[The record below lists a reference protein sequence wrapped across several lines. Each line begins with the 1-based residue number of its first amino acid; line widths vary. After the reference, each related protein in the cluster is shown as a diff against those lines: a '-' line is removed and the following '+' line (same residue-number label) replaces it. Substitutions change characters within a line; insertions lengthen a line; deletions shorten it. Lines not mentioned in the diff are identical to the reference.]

1 MKKDMK
7 KNLMKRIVAMITAA
21 VMLFSLAAFAACSK
35 KQDDTEIRIA
45 ALKGPTGMGMVKLA
59 DKKNYP
65 NYTVS
70 IEASPDALNPRIISG
85 EVDVAAVP
93 VNLASVLYNKLD
105 GDISVLAVSTLGVL
119 YVVEAGSEVNSVAD
133 LAGKT
138 VYATGQGAT
147 PEYILNYLLDKNGVA
162 GSVEVNYVGEHAAL
176 ATMLADGSAEIGMLP
191 EPNVTSTLAG
201 NDNLRIAL
209 NLTEEWNKVCSTEL
223 VQGVVIARKSFV
235 NEHPEAIEQFL
246 REYEKS
252 SAFVNEN
259 IDEAAKLIVDAGIL
273 GYDHH
278 LAVVHVR
285 IGPGVIVLST
295 VHSKAVPD
303 AVNRTR
309 IQLGIFRIPVDRGFY
324 QLPAVNLADC
334 LSELQVKSGVIAR
347 LIVHVAVRR
356 VFCIEAYGKGCRSVC
371 GRGCC
376 SC

>member
-59 DKKNYP
+59 DKQNYP

-176 ATMLADGSAEIGMLP
+176 ATMLANGSAEIGMLP

-209 NLTEEWNKVCSTEL
+209 NLTEKWNKVCSTEL

-273 GYDHH
+273 GNVEIAKKAIPNCNISFSKGEAMH
-278 LAVVHVR
+278 
-285 IGPGVIVLST
+285 
-295 VHSKAVPD
+295 KAVEGMLTVLFEANPKSIGGKLPD
-303 AVNRTR
+303 KDFYY
-309 IQLGIFRIPVDRGFY
+309 GI
-324 QLPAVNLADC
+324 
-334 LSELQVKSGVIAR
+334 
-347 LIVHVAVRR
+347 
-356 VFCIEAYGKGCRSVC
+356 
-371 GRGCC
+371 
-376 SC
+376 

>member
-59 DKKNYP
+59 DKQNYP

-119 YVVEAGSEVNSVAD
+119 YVVEAGSKVNSVAD

-201 NDNLRIAL
+201 TDNLRIAL

-273 GYDHH
+273 GNVEIAKKAIPNCNISFSKGEAMH
-278 LAVVHVR
+278 
-285 IGPGVIVLST
+285 
-295 VHSKAVPD
+295 KAVEGMLTVLFEANPKSIGGKLPD
-303 AVNRTR
+303 KDFYY
-309 IQLGIFRIPVDRGFY
+309 GI
-324 QLPAVNLADC
+324 
-334 LSELQVKSGVIAR
+334 
-347 LIVHVAVRR
+347 
-356 VFCIEAYGKGCRSVC
+356 
-371 GRGCC
+371 
-376 SC
+376 

>member
-7 KNLMKRIVAMITAA
+7 KNLMKRIVAMITAV

-59 DKKNYP
+59 DKQNYP

-176 ATMLADGSAEIGMLP
+176 ASMLADGSAEIGMLP

-201 NDNLRIAL
+201 NDDLRIAL

-273 GYDHH
+273 GNVEIAKKAIPNCNISFSKGEAMH
-278 LAVVHVR
+278 
-285 IGPGVIVLST
+285 
-295 VHSKAVPD
+295 KAVEDMLTVLFEANPKSIGGKLPD
-303 AVNRTR
+303 KDFYY
-309 IQLGIFRIPVDRGFY
+309 GI
-324 QLPAVNLADC
+324 
-334 LSELQVKSGVIAR
+334 
-347 LIVHVAVRR
+347 
-356 VFCIEAYGKGCRSVC
+356 
-371 GRGCC
+371 
-376 SC
+376 

>member
-1 MKKDMK
+1 MK
-7 KNLMKRIVAMITAA
+7 KNLMKRIVAMITAV

-35 KQDDTEIRIA
+35 KQDGTEIRIA

-59 DKKNYP
+59 DKQNYP

-119 YVVEAGSEVNSVAD
+119 YVVEAGSEVNSVAV

-259 IDEAAKLIVDAGIL
+259 IDEAAKLIVDVGIL
-273 GYDHH
+273 GNVEIAKKAIPNCNISFSKGEAMH
-278 LAVVHVR
+278 
-285 IGPGVIVLST
+285 
-295 VHSKAVPD
+295 KAVEGMLTVLFEANPKSIGGKLPD
-303 AVNRTR
+303 KDFYY
-309 IQLGIFRIPVDRGFY
+309 GI
-324 QLPAVNLADC
+324 
-334 LSELQVKSGVIAR
+334 
-347 LIVHVAVRR
+347 
-356 VFCIEAYGKGCRSVC
+356 
-371 GRGCC
+371 
-376 SC
+376 

>member
-1 MKKDMK
+1 MK
-7 KNLMKRIVAMITAA
+7 KNLMKRIVTMITAA
-21 VMLFSLAAFAACSK
+21 VMLFSLAALAACSK

-59 DKKNYP
+59 DKQNYP

-273 GYDHH
+273 GNVEIAKKAIPNCNISFSKGEAMH
-278 LAVVHVR
+278 
-285 IGPGVIVLST
+285 
-295 VHSKAVPD
+295 KAVEGMLTVLFEANPKSIGGKLPD
-303 AVNRTR
+303 KDFYY
-309 IQLGIFRIPVDRGFY
+309 GI
-324 QLPAVNLADC
+324 
-334 LSELQVKSGVIAR
+334 
-347 LIVHVAVRR
+347 
-356 VFCIEAYGKGCRSVC
+356 
-371 GRGCC
+371 
-376 SC
+376 

>member
-1 MKKDMK
+1 MKKDTK

-35 KQDDTEIRIA
+35 KQDGTEIRIA

-59 DKKNYP
+59 DKQNYP

-176 ATMLADGSAEIGMLP
+176 ATMLANGSAEIGMLP

-201 NDNLRIAL
+201 NDDLRIAL

-273 GYDHH
+273 GNVEIAKKAIPNCNISFSKGEAMHKAVEGM
-278 LAVVHVR
+278 LAVLFEANPKS
-285 IGPGVIVLST
+285 IGGKL
-295 VHSKAVPD
+295 PD
-303 AVNRTR
+303 KDFYY
-309 IQLGIFRIPVDRGFY
+309 GI
-324 QLPAVNLADC
+324 
-334 LSELQVKSGVIAR
+334 
-347 LIVHVAVRR
+347 
-356 VFCIEAYGKGCRSVC
+356 
-371 GRGCC
+371 
-376 SC
+376 

>member
-59 DKKNYP
+59 DKQNYP

-70 IEASPDALNPRIISG
+70 IEASPDALNPRIISS

-273 GYDHH
+273 GNVEIAKKAIPNCNISFSKGEAMH
-278 LAVVHVR
+278 
-285 IGPGVIVLST
+285 
-295 VHSKAVPD
+295 KAVEGMLTVLFEANPKSIGGKLPD
-303 AVNRTR
+303 KDFYY
-309 IQLGIFRIPVDRGFY
+309 GI
-324 QLPAVNLADC
+324 
-334 LSELQVKSGVIAR
+334 
-347 LIVHVAVRR
+347 
-356 VFCIEAYGKGCRSVC
+356 
-371 GRGCC
+371 
-376 SC
+376 

>member
-1 MKKDMK
+1 MKKDTK

-59 DKKNYP
+59 DKQNYP

-259 IDEAAKLIVDAGIL
+259 IDEAAKLIVDVGIL
-273 GYDHH
+273 GNVEIAKKAIPNCNISFSKGEAMYKAVEGM
-278 LAVVHVR
+278 LAVLFEANPKS
-285 IGPGVIVLST
+285 IGGKL
-295 VHSKAVPD
+295 PD
-303 AVNRTR
+303 KDFYY
-309 IQLGIFRIPVDRGFY
+309 GI
-324 QLPAVNLADC
+324 
-334 LSELQVKSGVIAR
+334 
-347 LIVHVAVRR
+347 
-356 VFCIEAYGKGCRSVC
+356 
-371 GRGCC
+371 
-376 SC
+376 

>member
-1 MKKDMK
+1 MKKDTK
-7 KNLMKRIVAMITAA
+7 KNLMKRIVTMITAA

-59 DKKNYP
+59 DKQNYP

-176 ATMLADGSAEIGMLP
+176 ATMLADGSA
-191 EPNVTSTLAG
+191 G
-201 NDNLRIAL
+201 NGRASG
-209 NLTEEWNKVCSTEL
+209 TERDVNSC
-223 VQGVVIARKSFV
+223 RKRQ
-235 NEHPEAIEQFL
+235 HA
-246 REYEKS
+246 
-252 SAFVNEN
+252 
-259 IDEAAKLIVDAGIL
+259 
-273 GYDHH
+273 H
-278 LAVVHVR
+278 
-285 IGPGVIVLST
+285 
-295 VHSKAVPD
+295 
-303 AVNRTR
+303 
-309 IQLGIFRIPVDRGFY
+309 
-324 QLPAVNLADC
+324 
-334 LSELQVKSGVIAR
+334 
-347 LIVHVAVRR
+347 
-356 VFCIEAYGKGCRSVC
+356 CIEPHRGMEQGLLNGACS
-371 GRGCC
+371 GRCYCAQKLCERTSGGN
-376 SC
+376 

>member
-7 KNLMKRIVAMITAA
+7 KNLMKRIVAIITAA

-59 DKKNYP
+59 DKQNYP

-273 GYDHH
+273 GNVEIAKKAIPNCNISFSKGEAMHKAVEGM
-278 LAVVHVR
+278 LAVLFEANPKS
-285 IGPGVIVLST
+285 IGGKL
-295 VHSKAVPD
+295 PD
-303 AVNRTR
+303 KDFYY
-309 IQLGIFRIPVDRGFY
+309 GI
-324 QLPAVNLADC
+324 
-334 LSELQVKSGVIAR
+334 
-347 LIVHVAVRR
+347 
-356 VFCIEAYGKGCRSVC
+356 
-371 GRGCC
+371 
-376 SC
+376 

>member
-1 MKKDMK
+1 MK
-7 KNLMKRIVAMITAA
+7 KNLMTRIVAMITAA

-59 DKKNYP
+59 DKQNYP

-273 GYDHH
+273 GNVEIAKKAIPNCNISFSKGEAMH
-278 LAVVHVR
+278 
-285 IGPGVIVLST
+285 
-295 VHSKAVPD
+295 KAVEGMLTVLFEANPKSIGGKLPD
-303 AVNRTR
+303 KDFYY
-309 IQLGIFRIPVDRGFY
+309 GI
-324 QLPAVNLADC
+324 
-334 LSELQVKSGVIAR
+334 
-347 LIVHVAVRR
+347 
-356 VFCIEAYGKGCRSVC
+356 
-371 GRGCC
+371 
-376 SC
+376 

>member
-1 MKKDMK
+1 MK

-59 DKKNYP
+59 DKQNYP

-105 GDISVLAVSTLGVL
+105 GDISVLAVSALGVL

-273 GYDHH
+273 GNVEIAKKAIPNCNISFSKGEAMHKAVEGM
-278 LAVVHVR
+278 LAVLFEANPKS
-285 IGPGVIVLST
+285 IGGKL
-295 VHSKAVPD
+295 PD
-303 AVNRTR
+303 KDFYY
-309 IQLGIFRIPVDRGFY
+309 GI
-324 QLPAVNLADC
+324 
-334 LSELQVKSGVIAR
+334 
-347 LIVHVAVRR
+347 
-356 VFCIEAYGKGCRSVC
+356 
-371 GRGCC
+371 
-376 SC
+376 

>member
-1 MKKDMK
+1 MK

-59 DKKNYP
+59 DKQNYP

-176 ATMLADGSAEIGMLP
+176 ATMLANGSAEIGMLP

-259 IDEAAKLIVDAGIL
+259 IDEAAKLIVDVGIL
-273 GYDHH
+273 GNVEIAKKAIPNCNISFSKGEAMHKAVEGM
-278 LAVVHVR
+278 LAVLFEANPKS
-285 IGPGVIVLST
+285 IGGKL
-295 VHSKAVPD
+295 PD
-303 AVNRTR
+303 KDFYY
-309 IQLGIFRIPVDRGFY
+309 GI
-324 QLPAVNLADC
+324 
-334 LSELQVKSGVIAR
+334 
-347 LIVHVAVRR
+347 
-356 VFCIEAYGKGCRSVC
+356 
-371 GRGCC
+371 
-376 SC
+376 

>member
-1 MKKDMK
+1 MK

-59 DKKNYP
+59 DKQNYP

-176 ATMLADGSAEIGMLP
+176 ATMLADGSAGIGMLP

-273 GYDHH
+273 GNVEIAKKAIPNCNISFSKGEAMHKAVEGM
-278 LAVVHVR
+278 LAVLFEANPKS
-285 IGPGVIVLST
+285 IGGKL
-295 VHSKAVPD
+295 PD
-303 AVNRTR
+303 KDFYY
-309 IQLGIFRIPVDRGFY
+309 GI
-324 QLPAVNLADC
+324 
-334 LSELQVKSGVIAR
+334 
-347 LIVHVAVRR
+347 
-356 VFCIEAYGKGCRSVC
+356 
-371 GRGCC
+371 
-376 SC
+376 

>member
-1 MKKDMK
+1 MKKDTK
-7 KNLMKRIVAMITAA
+7 KNLMKRIVTMITAA

-59 DKKNYP
+59 DKQNYP

-70 IEASPDALNPRIISG
+70 IEASPDALNPRIISD

-259 IDEAAKLIVDAGIL
+259 IDEAAKLIVDVGIL
-273 GYDHH
+273 GNVEIAKKAIPNCNISFSKGEAMHKAVEGM
-278 LAVVHVR
+278 LAVLFEANPKS
-285 IGPGVIVLST
+285 IGGKL
-295 VHSKAVPD
+295 PD
-303 AVNRTR
+303 KDFYY
-309 IQLGIFRIPVDRGFY
+309 GI
-324 QLPAVNLADC
+324 
-334 LSELQVKSGVIAR
+334 
-347 LIVHVAVRR
+347 
-356 VFCIEAYGKGCRSVC
+356 
-371 GRGCC
+371 
-376 SC
+376 

>member
-1 MKKDMK
+1 MK

-59 DKKNYP
+59 DKQNYP

-191 EPNVTSTLAG
+191 EPNVTSTLTG

-273 GYDHH
+273 GNVEIAKKAIPNCNISFSKGEAMH
-278 LAVVHVR
+278 
-285 IGPGVIVLST
+285 
-295 VHSKAVPD
+295 KAVEGMLTVLFEANPKSIGGKLPD
-303 AVNRTR
+303 KDFYY
-309 IQLGIFRIPVDRGFY
+309 GI
-324 QLPAVNLADC
+324 
-334 LSELQVKSGVIAR
+334 
-347 LIVHVAVRR
+347 
-356 VFCIEAYGKGCRSVC
+356 
-371 GRGCC
+371 
-376 SC
+376 

>member
-35 KQDDTEIRIA
+35 KQDDTKIRIA

-59 DKKNYP
+59 DKQNYP

-119 YVVEAGSEVNSVAD
+119 YVLEAGSEVNSVAD

-273 GYDHH
+273 GNVEIAKKAIPNCNISFSKGEAMHKAVEGM
-278 LAVVHVR
+278 LAVLFEANPKS
-285 IGPGVIVLST
+285 IGGKL
-295 VHSKAVPD
+295 PD
-303 AVNRTR
+303 KDFYY
-309 IQLGIFRIPVDRGFY
+309 GI
-324 QLPAVNLADC
+324 
-334 LSELQVKSGVIAR
+334 
-347 LIVHVAVRR
+347 
-356 VFCIEAYGKGCRSVC
+356 
-371 GRGCC
+371 
-376 SC
+376 

>member
-59 DKKNYP
+59 DKQNYP

-176 ATMLADGSAEIGMLP
+176 ATMLANGSAEIGMLP

-273 GYDHH
+273 GNVEIAKKAIPNCNISFSKGEAMHKAVEGM
-278 LAVVHVR
+278 LAVLFEANPKS
-285 IGPGVIVLST
+285 IGGKL
-295 VHSKAVPD
+295 PD
-303 AVNRTR
+303 KDFYY
-309 IQLGIFRIPVDRGFY
+309 GI
-324 QLPAVNLADC
+324 
-334 LSELQVKSGVIAR
+334 
-347 LIVHVAVRR
+347 
-356 VFCIEAYGKGCRSVC
+356 
-371 GRGCC
+371 
-376 SC
+376 

>member
-1 MKKDMK
+1 MK

-59 DKKNYP
+59 DKQNYP

-119 YVVEAGSEVNSVAD
+119 YVVEAGSEMNSVAD

-259 IDEAAKLIVDAGIL
+259 IDEAAKLIVDVGIL
-273 GYDHH
+273 GNVEIAKKAIPNCNISFSKGEAMHKAVEGM
-278 LAVVHVR
+278 LAVLFEANPKS
-285 IGPGVIVLST
+285 IGGKL
-295 VHSKAVPD
+295 PD
-303 AVNRTR
+303 KDFYY
-309 IQLGIFRIPVDRGFY
+309 GI
-324 QLPAVNLADC
+324 
-334 LSELQVKSGVIAR
+334 
-347 LIVHVAVRR
+347 
-356 VFCIEAYGKGCRSVC
+356 
-371 GRGCC
+371 
-376 SC
+376 

>member
-1 MKKDMK
+1 MK

-59 DKKNYP
+59 DKQNYP

-176 ATMLADGSAEIGMLP
+176 ATMLADGSAGIGMLP

-209 NLTEEWNKVCSTEL
+209 NLTEEWNRVCSTEL

-273 GYDHH
+273 GNVEIAKKAIPNCNISFSKGEAMH
-278 LAVVHVR
+278 
-285 IGPGVIVLST
+285 
-295 VHSKAVPD
+295 KAVEGMLTVLFEANPKSIGGKLPD
-303 AVNRTR
+303 KDFYY
-309 IQLGIFRIPVDRGFY
+309 GI
-324 QLPAVNLADC
+324 
-334 LSELQVKSGVIAR
+334 
-347 LIVHVAVRR
+347 
-356 VFCIEAYGKGCRSVC
+356 
-371 GRGCC
+371 
-376 SC
+376 

>member
-1 MKKDMK
+1 MK
-7 KNLMKRIVAMITAA
+7 KNLVKRIVAMITAA

-59 DKKNYP
+59 DKQNYP

-176 ATMLADGSAEIGMLP
+176 ATMLANGSAEIGMLP

-259 IDEAAKLIVDAGIL
+259 IDEAAKLIVDVGIL
-273 GYDHH
+273 GNVEIAKKAIPNCNISFSKGEAMHKAVEGM
-278 LAVVHVR
+278 LAVLFEANPKS
-285 IGPGVIVLST
+285 IGGKL
-295 VHSKAVPD
+295 PD
-303 AVNRTR
+303 KDFYY
-309 IQLGIFRIPVDRGFY
+309 GI
-324 QLPAVNLADC
+324 
-334 LSELQVKSGVIAR
+334 
-347 LIVHVAVRR
+347 
-356 VFCIEAYGKGCRSVC
+356 
-371 GRGCC
+371 
-376 SC
+376 

>member
-59 DKKNYP
+59 DKQNYP

-259 IDEAAKLIVDAGIL
+259 IDEAAKLIVDVGIL
-273 GYDHH
+273 GNVEIAKKAIPNCNISFSKGEAMH
-278 LAVVHVR
+278 
-285 IGPGVIVLST
+285 
-295 VHSKAVPD
+295 KAVEVMLTVLFEANPKSIGGKLPD
-303 AVNRTR
+303 KDFYY
-309 IQLGIFRIPVDRGFY
+309 GI
-324 QLPAVNLADC
+324 
-334 LSELQVKSGVIAR
+334 
-347 LIVHVAVRR
+347 
-356 VFCIEAYGKGCRSVC
+356 
-371 GRGCC
+371 
-376 SC
+376 

>member
-1 MKKDMK
+1 MK

-59 DKKNYP
+59 DKQNYP

-147 PEYILNYLLDKNGVA
+147 PEYILNYLLDRNGVA

-176 ATMLADGSAEIGMLP
+176 ASMLADGSAEIGMLP

-201 NDNLRIAL
+201 NDDLRIAL

-273 GYDHH
+273 GNVEIAKKAIPNCNISFSKGEAMH
-278 LAVVHVR
+278 
-285 IGPGVIVLST
+285 
-295 VHSKAVPD
+295 KAVEGMLTVLFEANPKSIGGKLPD
-303 AVNRTR
+303 KDFYY
-309 IQLGIFRIPVDRGFY
+309 GI
-324 QLPAVNLADC
+324 
-334 LSELQVKSGVIAR
+334 
-347 LIVHVAVRR
+347 
-356 VFCIEAYGKGCRSVC
+356 
-371 GRGCC
+371 
-376 SC
+376 

>member
-1 MKKDMK
+1 MKKDTK

-59 DKKNYP
+59 DKQNYP

-259 IDEAAKLIVDAGIL
+259 IDEAAKLIVDVGIL
-273 GYDHH
+273 GNVEIAKKAIPNCNISFSKGEAMHKAVEGM
-278 LAVVHVR
+278 LAVLFEANPKS
-285 IGPGVIVLST
+285 IGGKL
-295 VHSKAVPD
+295 PD
-303 AVNRTR
+303 KDFYY
-309 IQLGIFRIPVDRGFY
+309 GI
-324 QLPAVNLADC
+324 
-334 LSELQVKSGVIAR
+334 
-347 LIVHVAVRR
+347 
-356 VFCIEAYGKGCRSVC
+356 
-371 GRGCC
+371 
-376 SC
+376 

>member
-1 MKKDMK
+1 MK

-59 DKKNYP
+59 DKQNYP

-138 VYATGQGAT
+138 VYATGQGVT

-259 IDEAAKLIVDAGIL
+259 IDEAAKLIVDVGIL
-273 GYDHH
+273 GNVEIAKKAIPNCNISFSKGEAMHKAVEGM
-278 LAVVHVR
+278 LAVLFEANPKS
-285 IGPGVIVLST
+285 IGGKL
-295 VHSKAVPD
+295 PD
-303 AVNRTR
+303 KDFYY
-309 IQLGIFRIPVDRGFY
+309 GI
-324 QLPAVNLADC
+324 
-334 LSELQVKSGVIAR
+334 
-347 LIVHVAVRR
+347 
-356 VFCIEAYGKGCRSVC
+356 
-371 GRGCC
+371 
-376 SC
+376 

>member
-21 VMLFSLAAFAACSK
+21 VMLFSLAAFAAMLK

-59 DKKNYP
+59 DKQNYP

-273 GYDHH
+273 GNVEIAKKAIPNCNISFSKGEAMHKAVEGM
-278 LAVVHVR
+278 LAVLFEANTKS
-285 IGPGVIVLST
+285 IGGKL
-295 VHSKAVPD
+295 PD
-303 AVNRTR
+303 KDFYY
-309 IQLGIFRIPVDRGFY
+309 GI
-324 QLPAVNLADC
+324 
-334 LSELQVKSGVIAR
+334 
-347 LIVHVAVRR
+347 
-356 VFCIEAYGKGCRSVC
+356 
-371 GRGCC
+371 
-376 SC
+376 

>member
-1 MKKDMK
+1 MK

-59 DKKNYP
+59 DKQNYP

-133 LAGKT
+133 LAGRT

-147 PEYILNYLLDKNGVA
+147 PEYILNYLLDKNGVSE
-162 GSVEVNYVGEHAAL
+162 SVEVNYVGEHAAL
-176 ATMLADGSAEIGMLP
+176 ATMLANGSAEIGMLP

-273 GYDHH
+273 GNVEIAKKAIPNCNISFSKGEAMHKAVEGM
-278 LAVVHVR
+278 LAVLFEANPKS
-285 IGPGVIVLST
+285 IGGKL
-295 VHSKAVPD
+295 PD
-303 AVNRTR
+303 KDFYY
-309 IQLGIFRIPVDRGFY
+309 GI
-324 QLPAVNLADC
+324 
-334 LSELQVKSGVIAR
+334 
-347 LIVHVAVRR
+347 
-356 VFCIEAYGKGCRSVC
+356 
-371 GRGCC
+371 
-376 SC
+376 

>member
-1 MKKDMK
+1 MKKDTK
-7 KNLMKRIVAMITAA
+7 KNLMKRIVTMITAA

-59 DKKNYP
+59 DKQNYP

-119 YVVEAGSEVNSVAD
+119 YVVEAGSEVNSLAD

-273 GYDHH
+273 GNVEIAKKAIPNCNISFSKGEAMH
-278 LAVVHVR
+278 
-285 IGPGVIVLST
+285 
-295 VHSKAVPD
+295 KAVEGMLTVLFEANPKSIGGKLPD
-303 AVNRTR
+303 KDFYY
-309 IQLGIFRIPVDRGFY
+309 GI
-324 QLPAVNLADC
+324 
-334 LSELQVKSGVIAR
+334 
-347 LIVHVAVRR
+347 
-356 VFCIEAYGKGCRSVC
+356 
-371 GRGCC
+371 
-376 SC
+376 

>member
-59 DKKNYP
+59 DKQNYP

-119 YVVEAGSEVNSVAD
+119 YVVEAGSEMNSVAD

-201 NDNLRIAL
+201 NDNMRIAL

-259 IDEAAKLIVDAGIL
+259 IDEAAKLIVDVGIL
-273 GYDHH
+273 GNVEIAKKAIPNCNISFSKGEAMHKAVEGM
-278 LAVVHVR
+278 LAVLFEANPKS
-285 IGPGVIVLST
+285 IGGKL
-295 VHSKAVPD
+295 PD
-303 AVNRTR
+303 KDFYY
-309 IQLGIFRIPVDRGFY
+309 GI
-324 QLPAVNLADC
+324 
-334 LSELQVKSGVIAR
+334 
-347 LIVHVAVRR
+347 
-356 VFCIEAYGKGCRSVC
+356 
-371 GRGCC
+371 
-376 SC
+376 

>member
-7 KNLMKRIVAMITAA
+7 KNLMKRIVAVITAA

-59 DKKNYP
+59 DKQNYP

-176 ATMLADGSAEIGMLP
+176 ATMLANGSAEIGMLP

-252 SAFVNEN
+252 STFVNEN

-273 GYDHH
+273 GNVEIAKKAIPNCNISFSKGEAMH
-278 LAVVHVR
+278 
-285 IGPGVIVLST
+285 
-295 VHSKAVPD
+295 KAVEGMLTVLFEANPKSIGGKLPD
-303 AVNRTR
+303 KDFYY
-309 IQLGIFRIPVDRGFY
+309 GI
-324 QLPAVNLADC
+324 
-334 LSELQVKSGVIAR
+334 
-347 LIVHVAVRR
+347 
-356 VFCIEAYGKGCRSVC
+356 
-371 GRGCC
+371 
-376 SC
+376 

>member
-1 MKKDMK
+1 MK

-59 DKKNYP
+59 DKQNYP

-201 NDNLRIAL
+201 NDDLRIAL

-259 IDEAAKLIVDAGIL
+259 IDEAAKLIVDVGIL
-273 GYDHH
+273 GNVEIAKKAIPNCNISFSKGEAMHKAVEGM
-278 LAVVHVR
+278 LAVLFEANPKS
-285 IGPGVIVLST
+285 IGGKL
-295 VHSKAVPD
+295 PD
-303 AVNRTR
+303 KDFYY
-309 IQLGIFRIPVDRGFY
+309 GI
-324 QLPAVNLADC
+324 
-334 LSELQVKSGVIAR
+334 
-347 LIVHVAVRR
+347 
-356 VFCIEAYGKGCRSVC
+356 
-371 GRGCC
+371 
-376 SC
+376 

>member
-1 MKKDMK
+1 MRKDMK

-59 DKKNYP
+59 DKQNYP

-70 IEASPDALNPRIISG
+70 IEASPDALNPRIISS

-93 VNLASVLYNKLD
+93 VNLASVFYNKLD

-273 GYDHH
+273 GNVEIAKKAIPNCNISFSKGEAMH
-278 LAVVHVR
+278 
-285 IGPGVIVLST
+285 
-295 VHSKAVPD
+295 KAVEGMLTVLFEANPKSIGGKLPD
-303 AVNRTR
+303 KDFYY
-309 IQLGIFRIPVDRGFY
+309 GI
-324 QLPAVNLADC
+324 
-334 LSELQVKSGVIAR
+334 
-347 LIVHVAVRR
+347 
-356 VFCIEAYGKGCRSVC
+356 
-371 GRGCC
+371 
-376 SC
+376 

>member
-59 DKKNYP
+59 DKQNYP

-176 ATMLADGSAEIGMLP
+176 ATMLANGSAEIGMLP

-201 NDNLRIAL
+201 NDDLRIAL

-259 IDEAAKLIVDAGIL
+259 IYEAAKLIVDAGIL
-273 GYDHH
+273 GNVEIAKKAIPNCNISFSKGEAMH
-278 LAVVHVR
+278 
-285 IGPGVIVLST
+285 
-295 VHSKAVPD
+295 KAVEGMLTVLFEANPKSIGGKLPD
-303 AVNRTR
+303 KDFYY
-309 IQLGIFRIPVDRGFY
+309 GI
-324 QLPAVNLADC
+324 
-334 LSELQVKSGVIAR
+334 
-347 LIVHVAVRR
+347 
-356 VFCIEAYGKGCRSVC
+356 
-371 GRGCC
+371 
-376 SC
+376 

>member
-1 MKKDMK
+1 MK

-59 DKKNYP
+59 DKQNYP

-259 IDEAAKLIVDAGIL
+259 IDEAAKLIVDVGIL
-273 GYDHH
+273 GNVEIAKKAIPNCNISFSKGEAMYKAVEGM
-278 LAVVHVR
+278 LAVLFEANPKS
-285 IGPGVIVLST
+285 IGGKL
-295 VHSKAVPD
+295 PD
-303 AVNRTR
+303 KDFYY
-309 IQLGIFRIPVDRGFY
+309 GI
-324 QLPAVNLADC
+324 
-334 LSELQVKSGVIAR
+334 
-347 LIVHVAVRR
+347 
-356 VFCIEAYGKGCRSVC
+356 
-371 GRGCC
+371 
-376 SC
+376 

>member
-7 KNLMKRIVAMITAA
+7 KILMKRIVAMITAA

-59 DKKNYP
+59 DKQNYP

-162 GSVEVNYVGEHAAL
+162 GSVEVNYVREHAAL

-273 GYDHH
+273 GNVEIAKKAIPNCNISFSKGEAMH
-278 LAVVHVR
+278 
-285 IGPGVIVLST
+285 
-295 VHSKAVPD
+295 KAVEGMLTVLFEANPKSIGGKLPD
-303 AVNRTR
+303 KDFYY
-309 IQLGIFRIPVDRGFY
+309 GI
-324 QLPAVNLADC
+324 
-334 LSELQVKSGVIAR
+334 
-347 LIVHVAVRR
+347 
-356 VFCIEAYGKGCRSVC
+356 
-371 GRGCC
+371 
-376 SC
+376 

>member
-45 ALKGPTGMGMVKLA
+45 SLKGPTGMGMVKLT
-59 DKKNYP
+59 DKQNYP

-176 ATMLADGSAEIGMLP
+176 ATMLANGSAEIGMLP

-273 GYDHH
+273 GNVEIAKKAIPNCNISFSKGEAMH
-278 LAVVHVR
+278 
-285 IGPGVIVLST
+285 
-295 VHSKAVPD
+295 KAVEGMLTVLFEANPKSIGGKLPD
-303 AVNRTR
+303 KDFYY
-309 IQLGIFRIPVDRGFY
+309 GI
-324 QLPAVNLADC
+324 
-334 LSELQVKSGVIAR
+334 
-347 LIVHVAVRR
+347 
-356 VFCIEAYGKGCRSVC
+356 
-371 GRGCC
+371 
-376 SC
+376 

>member
-59 DKKNYP
+59 DKQNYP

-176 ATMLADGSAEIGMLP
+176 ATMLANGSAEIGMLP

-273 GYDHH
+273 GNVEIAKKAIPNCNISFSKGEAMH
-278 LAVVHVR
+278 
-285 IGPGVIVLST
+285 
-295 VHSKAVPD
+295 KAVEGMLTVLFEANPKSIGGKLPD
-303 AVNRTR
+303 KDFYY
-309 IQLGIFRIPVDRGFY
+309 GI
-324 QLPAVNLADC
+324 
-334 LSELQVKSGVIAR
+334 
-347 LIVHVAVRR
+347 
-356 VFCIEAYGKGCRSVC
+356 
-371 GRGCC
+371 
-376 SC
+376 

>member
-1 MKKDMK
+1 MK

-59 DKKNYP
+59 DKQNYP

-176 ATMLADGSAEIGMLP
+176 ATMLANGSAEIGMLP

-246 REYEKS
+246 REYERS

-273 GYDHH
+273 GNVEIAKKAIPNCNISFSKGEAMHKAVEGM
-278 LAVVHVR
+278 LAVLFEANPKS
-285 IGPGVIVLST
+285 IGGKL
-295 VHSKAVPD
+295 PD
-303 AVNRTR
+303 KDFYY
-309 IQLGIFRIPVDRGFY
+309 GI
-324 QLPAVNLADC
+324 
-334 LSELQVKSGVIAR
+334 
-347 LIVHVAVRR
+347 
-356 VFCIEAYGKGCRSVC
+356 
-371 GRGCC
+371 
-376 SC
+376 

>member
-1 MKKDMK
+1 MK

-59 DKKNYP
+59 DKQNYP

-147 PEYILNYLLDKNGVA
+147 PEYILNYLLDKNGVS

-176 ATMLADGSAEIGMLP
+176 ATMLANGSAEIGMLP

-273 GYDHH
+273 GNVEIAKKAIPNCNISFSKGEAMHEAVEGM
-278 LAVVHVR
+278 LAVLLEANPKS
-285 IGPGVIVLST
+285 IGGKL
-295 VHSKAVPD
+295 PD
-303 AVNRTR
+303 KDFYY
-309 IQLGIFRIPVDRGFY
+309 GI
-324 QLPAVNLADC
+324 
-334 LSELQVKSGVIAR
+334 
-347 LIVHVAVRR
+347 
-356 VFCIEAYGKGCRSVC
+356 
-371 GRGCC
+371 
-376 SC
+376 

>member
-59 DKKNYP
+59 DKQNYP

-259 IDEAAKLIVDAGIL
+259 IDEAVKLIVDAGIL
-273 GYDHH
+273 GNVEIAKKAIPNCNISFSKGEAMH
-278 LAVVHVR
+278 
-285 IGPGVIVLST
+285 
-295 VHSKAVPD
+295 KAVEGMLTVLFEANPKSIGGKLPD
-303 AVNRTR
+303 KDFYY
-309 IQLGIFRIPVDRGFY
+309 GI
-324 QLPAVNLADC
+324 
-334 LSELQVKSGVIAR
+334 
-347 LIVHVAVRR
+347 
-356 VFCIEAYGKGCRSVC
+356 
-371 GRGCC
+371 
-376 SC
+376 